1 MTPTVRKAIYGVI
14 AAGLALAVV
23 LQLID
28 ETTSAKLLETADQI
42 LAALALV
49 LAFRNVDTK
58 NASNQSGGSW

>member
-1 MTPTVRKAIYGVI
+1 MTPNVRKAIYGVL
-14 AAGLALAVV
+14 ASALALAVV

-49 LAFRNVDTK
+49 LAFRNV
-58 NASNQSGGSW
+58 NPA

>member
-1 MTPTVRKAIYGVI
+1 MTPNVRKAIYGVI

-49 LAFRNVDTK
+49 LAFRNVDP
-58 NASNQSGGSW
+58 AV

>member
-23 LQLID
+23 LQLVD

-49 LAFRNVDTK
+49 LAFRNVDP
-58 NASNQSGGSW
+58 AS

>member
-23 LQLID
+23 LQLVD
-28 ETTSAKLLETADQI
+28 ETTSKQLLETADQI

-49 LAFRNVDTK
+49 LAFRNVDP
-58 NASNQSGGSW
+58 AV

>member
-23 LQLID
+23 LQLVD
-28 ETTSAKLLETADQI
+28 ETTSKQLLETADQI

-49 LAFRNVDTK
+49 LAFRNVDP
-58 NASNQSGGSW
+58 AS

>member
-23 LQLID
+23 LQLVD

-49 LAFRNVDTK
+49 LAFRNVDPAT
-58 NASNQSGGSW
+58 